1 MLSRQRF
8 RMNLSEDQILA
19 LAPDEAS
26 KKAGLGLANLSK
38 WVTKG
43 ANDLAIWGECQ
54 GSGSKPYQAQI
65 DLSNIAFKCSCPSRK
80 FPCKHGLAL
89 FLLYARQ
96 TASFTTDKAPAWVAE
111 WLEKRAEKQEK
122 KAAKEEAPVDEAA
135 QAKRQLARH
144 EKVMHGIAE
153 LQLWIKDI
161 VRNGILSMPE
171 KGFPWF
177 ENVAKRMVDAQAPGL
192 ANMVRQ
198 LGETNFFTEDW
209 QQQFLEQ
216 LLKIYLVA
224 EGYSKHHT
232 GEAPFLHDLRSWIG
246 FTSNQDELKEQ
257 TGITDTWLVL
267 AKQSN
272 EVDNVT
278 TEKYWLYGMEQKKYA
293 LILQFTVRGQG
304 SQLSLTPGLFIQ
316 AELVFF
322 PSVNPMRAL
331 IKRQLNTQYSSIPEG
346 FSGWEEV
353 TETHTAI
360 YSRFPV
366 QGERPYIVEQL
377 TAVPYN
383 NLWWLRDQSFRLVP
397 LRNAEKTIWHILAIS
412 GGQPLNM
419 VLIGSPSQVEVAG
432 VWQNN
437 QYLLV

>member
-1 MLSRQRF
+1 
-8 RMNLSEDQILA
+8 MNLSEDQILA

-26 KKAGLGLANLSK
+26 KKAGLGLANLTK
-38 WVTKG
+38 WVSKG
-43 ANDLAIWGECQ
+43 ANELAIWGECQ

-89 FLLYARQ
+89 FLLYTRQ
-96 TASFTTDKAPAWVAE
+96 TASFSIDKAPAWVTE

-144 EKVMHGIAE
+144 DKVMHGIAE

-161 VRNGILSMPE
+161 VRNGILSMPD

-198 LGETNFFTEDW
+198 LGDTNFFAENW
-209 QQQFLEQ
+209 QQPFLEQ
-216 LLKIYLVA
+216 LLKLYIVS
-224 EGYSKHHT
+224 EGYQQHHS
-232 GEAPFLHDLRSWIG
+232 GEAPFLQDLRSWIG
-246 FTSNQDELKEQ
+246 FTINQDELKEQ

-278 TEKYWLYGMEQKKYA
+278 TEKCWLYGLEQKKYA
-293 LILQFTVRGQG
+293 LVLQFTVRGQG
-304 SQLSLTPGLFIQ
+304 SQLSLTPGLYIQ

-331 IKRQLNTQYSSIPEG
+331 IKRQLNTQNNNIPTG
-346 FSGWEEV
+346 YSGWDEV
-353 TETHTAI
+353 NAAQSEM
-360 YSRFPV
+360 YGRFPV
-366 QGERPYIVEQL
+366 QGEQPFIVEHL
-377 TAVPYN
+377 TVVPYN
-383 NLWWLRDQSFRLVP
+383 NQWWLRDQSSRMVP
-397 LRNAEKTIWHILAIS
+397 LRNADKNIWHILAIS

-419 VLIGSPSQVEVAG
+419 VLIGNTAQVEVAG
-432 VWQNN
+432 IWQGH

>member
-1 MLSRQRF
+1 MT
-8 RMNLSEDQILA
+8 LSEDQILA

-26 KKAGLGLANLSK
+26 KKAGLGLANPAK
-38 WVTKG
+38 WVSKG
-43 ANDLAIWGECQ
+43 ANELAIWGECQ
-54 GSGSKPYQAQI
+54 GSGSKPYQAQV
-65 DLSNIAFKCSCPSRK
+65 DLSTIAFKCSCPSRK

-96 TASFTTDKAPAWVAE
+96 NSSFTNKNVPDWVTE
-111 WLEKRAEKQEK
+111 WLEKRAEKKEK
-122 KAAKEEAPVDEAA
+122 KAAKEDTPVDEAA

-144 EKVMHGIAE
+144 EKVMHGITE

-161 VRNGILSMPE
+161 VRNGIISMPE

-198 LGETNFFTEDW
+198 LGETNFFADNW
-209 QQQFLEQ
+209 QQPFLEQ
-216 LLKIYLVA
+216 LLKLYIVT
-224 EGYSKHHT
+224 EGYQQHHSV
-232 GEAPFLHDLRSWIG
+232 EMPFLHDLRSWIG
-246 FTSNQDELKEQ
+246 FTINQEELKEQ
-257 TGITDTWLVL
+257 PGITDTWIVL

-278 TEKYWLYGMEQKKYA
+278 TEKYWLYGLEQKKYA
-293 LILQFTVRGQG
+293 LVLQFSVRGQG
-304 SQLSLTPGLFIQ
+304 SQLSLTPGLYIQ
-316 AELVFF
+316 AELVFY

-331 IKRQLNTQYSSIPEG
+331 IKRQLNTQYNNIPKG
-346 FSGWEEV
+346 YSGWEEV
-353 TETHTAI
+353 IAAQTDQ

-366 QGERPYIVEQL
+366 QGEQPFIVEQL

-383 NLWWLRDQSFRLVP
+383 NQWWLRDRSFRMMQ
-397 LRNAEKTIWHILAIS
+397 LRNAEKNIWYILAIS

-419 VLIGSPSQVEVAG
+419 TLIGNTAEVEVAG
-432 VWQNN
+432 IWQDH

>member
-1 MLSRQRF
+1 MT
-8 RMNLSEDQILA
+8 LSEDQILA

-26 KKAGLGLANLSK
+26 KKAGLGLANMSK
-38 WVTKG
+38 WVSKG
-43 ANDLAIWGECQ
+43 ANEQAIWGECQ

-80 FPCKHGLAL
+80 FPCKHGIAL

-96 TASFTTDKAPAWVAE
+96 TASFTVDKQPAWVTE

-122 KAAKEEAPVDEAA
+122 KAAREEAPVDEAA

-144 EKVMHGIAE
+144 EKVIHGIHE

-161 VRNGILSMPE
+161 VRNGILSIPE

-216 LLKIYLVA
+216 LLKIYIVA

-232 GEAPFLHDLRSWIG
+232 GETPFLQDLRSWVG
-246 FTSNQDELKEQ
+246 FTINQDELKEQ
-257 TGITDTWLVL
+257 SGITDTWLVL

-278 TEKYWLYGMEQKKYA
+278 TEKYWLYGLEQKKYA
-293 LILQFTVRGQG
+293 LVLQFTVRGQG
-304 SQLSLTPGLFIQ
+304 SQLSLTPGLYVQ

-331 IKRQLNTQYSSIPEG
+331 IKRQLNTQNKNIPTG
-346 FSGWEEV
+346 YSGWDEV
-353 TETHTAI
+353 NAAQSEM
-360 YSRFPV
+360 YGRFPV
-366 QGERPYIVEQL
+366 QGEQPFIVEHL
-377 TAVPYN
+377 TVVPYN
-383 NLWWLRDQSFRLVP
+383 NQWWLRDQSSRMVP
-397 LRNAEKTIWHILAIS
+397 LRNADKNIWHILAIS

-419 VLIGSPSQVEVAG
+419 VLIGNTAQVEVAG
-432 VWQNN
+432 IWQEH

>member
-1 MLSRQRF
+1 MT
-8 RMNLSEDQILA
+8 LSEDQILA

-26 KKAGLGLANLSK
+26 KKAGLGLANMTK
-38 WVTKG
+38 WVSKG
-43 ANDLAIWGECQ
+43 ANELAIWGECQ

-65 DLSNIAFKCSCPSRK
+65 DLSHIAFKCSCPSRK

-96 TASFTTDKAPAWVAE
+96 TPAFSNDKAPAWVTE

-122 KAAKEEAPVDEAA
+122 KAAKEETPVDEAA

-144 EKVMHGIAE
+144 DKVMNGIAE

-161 VRNGILSMPE
+161 VRNGIISMPD

-198 LGETNFFTEDW
+198 LGETNFFAENW
-209 QQQFLEQ
+209 QQPFLEQ
-216 LLKIYLVA
+216 LLKLYIVT
-224 EGYSKHHT
+224 EGYQQHHSGAT
-232 GEAPFLHDLRSWIG
+232 PFLQDLRSWIG
-246 FTSNQDELKEQ
+246 FTINQDELKEQ

-278 TEKYWLYGMEQKKYA
+278 TEKYWLYGLEQKKYA
-293 LILQFTVRGQG
+293 LVLQFTVRGQG
-304 SQLSLTPGLFIQ
+304 SQLSLTPGLYIQ

-331 IKRQLNTQYSSIPEG
+331 IKRQLNTQISNIPKG
-346 FSGWEEV
+346 YSGWEEV
-353 TETHTAI
+353 TAAQTEMF
-360 YSRFPV
+360 SRFPV
-366 QGERPYIVEQL
+366 QGERPFIVEQL

-383 NLWWLRDQSFRLVP
+383 NQWWLRDQASRMMP
-397 LRNAEKTIWHILAIS
+397 IRNAEKNIWHILAIS
-412 GGQPLNM
+412 GGQPLKM
-419 VLIGSPSQVEVAG
+419 VLIGNTAQVEVAG
-432 VWQNN
+432 IWQDH

>member
-1 MLSRQRF
+1 MT
-8 RMNLSEDQILA
+8 LSEDQILA

-26 KKAGLGLANLSK
+26 KKAGLGLANLTK
-38 WVTKG
+38 WVSKG
-43 ANDLAIWGECQ
+43 ANELAIWGECQ

-96 TASFTTDKAPAWVAE
+96 TPAFTNDKAPGWVTE
-111 WLEKRAEKQEK
+111 WLEKREEKQEK
-122 KAAKEEAPVDEAA
+122 KTAKEEEPVDEAA

-144 EKVMHGIAE
+144 DKVMQGIIE

-198 LGETNFFTEDW
+198 LGETNFYAENW
-209 QQQFLEQ
+209 QQPFLEQ
-216 LLKIYLVA
+216 LLKLYIVT
-224 EGYSKHHT
+224 EGYQQHHS
-232 GEAPFLHDLRSWIG
+232 GETPFLQDLRSWIG
-246 FTSNQDELKEQ
+246 FTINQDELKEQ

-278 TEKYWLYGMEQKKYA
+278 TEKYWLYGLEQKKYA
-293 LILQFTVRGQG
+293 LVLQFTVRGQG
-304 SQLSLTPGLFIQ
+304 NQLSLTPGLYIQ

-322 PSVNPMRAL
+322 PSVNPMRAR
-331 IKRQLNTQYSSIPEG
+331 IKRKLNYQKNKIPTG
-346 FSGWEEV
+346 YSGWEEV
-353 TETHTAI
+353 TSEQTEW

-366 QGERPYIVEQL
+366 QGERPFIVEQL

-383 NLWWLRDQSFRLVP
+383 NQWWLRDQSSRMVP
-397 LRNAEKTIWHILAIS
+397 LRNADKNIWHILAIS

-419 VLIGSPSQVEVAG
+419 VLIGNSAQVEVAG
-432 VWQNN
+432 IWQDH

>member
-1 MLSRQRF
+1 MT
-8 RMNLSEDQILA
+8 LSEDQILA

-26 KKAGLGLANLSK
+26 KKAGLGLANMSK
-38 WVTKG
+38 WVSKG
-43 ANDLAIWGECQ
+43 ANELAIWGECQ

-80 FPCKHGLAL
+80 FPCKHGIAL

-96 TASFTTDKAPAWVAE
+96 TASFTVDKQPAWVTE

-122 KAAKEEAPVDEAA
+122 KAAREEAPVDEAA

-144 EKVMHGIAE
+144 EKVIHGIHE

-161 VRNGILSMPE
+161 VRNGILSIPE

-216 LLKIYLVA
+216 LLKIYIVA
-224 EGYSKHHT
+224 EGYSRHHT
-232 GEAPFLHDLRSWIG
+232 GETPFLQDLRSWVG
-246 FTSNQDELKEQ
+246 FTINQDELKEQ
-257 TGITDTWLVL
+257 SGITDTWLVL

-278 TEKYWLYGMEQKKYA
+278 TEKYWLYGLEQKKYA
-293 LILQFTVRGQG
+293 LVLQFTVRGQG
-304 SQLSLTPGLFIQ
+304 SQLSLTPGLYVQ

-331 IKRQLNTQYSSIPEG
+331 IKRQLNTQYTGIPKG
-346 FSGWEEV
+346 FSGWEELTGAH
-353 TETHTAI
+353 TEI

-377 TAVPYN
+377 TTVRYN
-383 NLWWLRDQSFRLVP
+383 NQWWLCDQSSRMVP
-397 LRNAEKTIWHILAIS
+397 LRNAEKSIWPILAIS

-419 VLIGSPSQVEVAG
+419 VLIGSPAQVEVAG
-432 VWQNN
+432 LWQEN

>member
-1 MLSRQRF
+1 M
-8 RMNLSEDQILA
+8 
-19 LAPDEAS
+19 
-26 KKAGLGLANLSK
+26 
-38 WVTKG
+38 
-43 ANDLAIWGECQ
+43 Q
-54 GSGSKPYQAQI
+54 GI
-65 DLSNIAFKCSCPSRK
+65 
-80 FPCKHGLAL
+80 
-89 FLLYARQ
+89 
-96 TASFTTDKAPAWVAE
+96 T
-111 WLEKRAEKQEK
+111 
-122 KAAKEEAPVDEAA
+122 
-135 QAKRQLARH
+135 
-144 EKVMHGIAE
+144 E

-198 LGETNFFTEDW
+198 LGETNFFAENW
-209 QQQFLEQ
+209 QQPFLEQ
-216 LLKIYLVA
+216 LLKLYIVT
-224 EGYSKHHT
+224 EGYQQHHS
-232 GEAPFLHDLRSWIG
+232 GETPFLQDLRSWIG
-246 FTSNQDELKEQ
+246 FTINQDELKEQ

-278 TEKYWLYGMEQKKYA
+278 TEKYWLYGLEQKNYA
-293 LILQFTVRGQG
+293 LVLQFTVRGQG
-304 SQLSLTPGLFIQ
+304 SQLSLTPGLYIQ

-331 IKRQLNTQYSSIPEG
+331 IKRQLNSQNNKIPTG
-346 FSGWEEV
+346 YSGWDEV
-353 TETHTAI
+353 TSAQTEC

-366 QGERPYIVEQL
+366 QGERPFIVEKL

-383 NLWWLRDQSFRLVP
+383 NQWWLRDQSSRMVP
-397 LRNAEKTIWHILAIS
+397 LRNAEKNIWHILAIS

-419 VLIGSPSQVEVAG
+419 VLIGNTAQVEVAG
-432 VWQNN
+432 IWQDH